1 MSLMCNI
8 TVTGNSEKSNE
19 TPGNRGESREAKEEV
34 KESKKKKKEKN
45 IDKKDFE
52 KKGILLVVGAF
63 VCVSCVC
70 VWLVFFPGEGTR
82 TANRLQPSPPC
93 LSISSP
99 PLLSTRRHGMC
110 DYHMRSCPLVY
121 CTSYEMHHLPAPNVN
136 AFGSCLTSRSIFPE
150 YFHCAG
156 LLLTEEWS

>member
-1 MSLMCNI
+1 MRVFLEVFVLIMSLMCNI

-34 KESKKKKKEKN
+34 KESKKKKNEKN

-70 VWLVFFPGEGTR
+70 VCGLCSSQAKAQEQQIDF
-82 TANRLQPSPPC
+82 SPVPV
-93 LSISSP
+93 LSQ
-99 PLLSTRRHGMC
+99 
-110 DYHMRSCPLVY
+110 Y
-121 CTSYEMHHLPAPNVN
+121 
-136 AFGSCLTSRSIFPE
+136 
-150 YFHCAG
+150 
-156 LLLTEEWS
+156 